1 MMKAK
6 TISVMAMAGAVLLAG
21 CGKKADTTAAGND
34 ASAPATAVA
43 STGLPSDCDAYFSKV
58 EACAAKMGAA
68 GAQYKQ
74 AMEASKAQWATMP
87 NKDAVGPMCKQALAA
102 FTQQASMMGCS

>member
-1 MMKAK
+1 MMKSK
-6 TISVMAMAGAVLLAG
+6 TICVAALAAAALLSG
-21 CGKKADTTAAGND
+21 CGKKADTTPAGSGAA
-34 ASAPATAVA
+34 APTTAVA

-74 AMEASKAQWATMP
+74 AMEASKAQWANMP
-87 NKDAVGPMCKQALAA
+87 NKDAVGPMCKQALAV
-102 FTQQASMMGCS
+102 FTQQSSLMGCS